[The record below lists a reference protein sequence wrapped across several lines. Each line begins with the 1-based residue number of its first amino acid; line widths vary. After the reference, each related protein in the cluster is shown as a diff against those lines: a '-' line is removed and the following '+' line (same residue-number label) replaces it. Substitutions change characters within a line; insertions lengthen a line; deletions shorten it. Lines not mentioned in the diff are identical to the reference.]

1 MNFAISGLGSG
12 KTTKAKKMVLDNYRY
27 KREKFVWILRRVKD
41 VDNVFKLS
49 FMNQF
54 EEYGYYVKDGILW
67 SKEGSMRPSGIE
79 GEDIVGYFYAMADAN
94 GFRRFQLDGISWM
107 IYDEFLINPYERYSK
122 YLPGEMTNIQVM
134 WDKVSRNNNFKTKIL
149 FLGNPYSLSN
159 PYFLQ
164 LGIDPGK
171 VRDNKNKIYKPHPD
185 IAIHYFDT
193 PKQVLMQREDN
204 PIGRI
209 ARLNPDYY
217 KMAHGSSEMKE
228 TDLKISKVIPQGFRL
243 TARLKVSG
251 KELYIYSDGNNCY
264 ATTFLSTAPKDQRF
278 LALDSDDWNGKDTT
292 LIDKY
297 NPIKLKISLILSS
310 IRNNRYSVESENT
323 HEYVKMIVS
332 MFS

>member
-1 MNFAISGLGSG
+1 M
-12 KTTKAKKMVLDNYRY
+12 
-27 KREKFVWILRRVKD
+27 
-41 VDNVFKLS
+41 
-49 FMNQF
+49 
-54 EEYGYYVKDGILW
+54 
-67 SKEGSMRPSGIE
+67 
-79 GEDIVGYFYAMADAN
+79 
-94 GFRRFQLDGISWM
+94 
-107 IYDEFLINPYERYSK
+107 
-122 YLPGEMTNIQVM
+122 
-134 WDKVSRNNNFKTKIL
+134 

-164 LGIDPGK
+164 LGIDPQK
-171 VRDNKNKIYKPHPD
+171 VREHKNKIYKPHPD
-185 IAIHYFDT
+185 IAVHYFDT
-193 PKQVLMQREDN
+193 PTQVLRQREDN

-217 KMAHGSSEMKE
+217 KMAHGSSEMRE
-228 TDLKISKVIPQGFRL
+228 TDLKISKVIPQGYRL

-292 LIDKY
+292 LIDKF
-297 NPIKLKISLILSS
+297 NPIKLKISLILSA